1 MNARTKAHAA
11 ELAAKQARAD
21 SDFARMR
28 AHDVAPDFVQPGELK
43 KVPEIVLDIDRMNTY
58 APQITPLPDNLT
70 PNQFRK
76 VPGVVDSLRPPNSL
90 EYSWQHQQ
98 QPHSNTPPPQML
110 RANYQLS
117 PNTYDNSN
125 LLTPQRQYQQQT
137 MEFPNHISSN
147 QLMMKQHPSI
157 DPNSRLKSY
166 Y

>member
-1 MNARTKAHAA
+1 M
-11 ELAAKQARAD
+11 AAKQARAD

-28 AHDVAPDFVQPGELK
+28 AHDVAPDFVQPGETK
-43 KVPEIVLDIDRMNTY
+43 KLPEILLDIDRMNTY
-58 APQITPLPDNLT
+58 APQITPVPDSIT

-76 VPGVVDSLRPPNSL
+76 APMSNDPLRPPNQMD
-90 EYSWQHQQ
+90 YMSWQQQQ
-98 QPHSNTPPPQML
+98 QPHANTPPPQMI
-110 RANYQLS
+110 RANNQLT
-117 PNTYDNSN
+117 PTRNANQYFDNN
-125 LLTPQRQYQQQT
+125 LLTPQQRQYQQQ